1 MKINNYEVI
10 PFDVEKVK
18 AGWKPICRNGFEP
31 PEVHVFQTA
40 KPGYQVC
47 FVDDWNLPRRCGLGG
62 TYLHRNQEYGYD
74 LFLIVPE
81 PPARYVVEYERRPGI
96 PYLTNPHNSAEEA
109 VKVISGYG
117 YKILATYKL
126 VKI

>member
-10 PFDVEKVK
+10 PFDVEKFK

-31 PEVHVFQTA
+31 KEVHYFETA
-40 KPGYQVC
+40 RSDCKTI
-47 FVDDWNLPRRCGLGG
+47 FVDNTFTL
-62 TYLHRNQEYGYD
+62 RNNGPIGKYYNNEDSDYD

-81 PPARYVVEYERRPGI
+81 PPARYVVEYEVESGAAFITQPFI
-96 PYLTNPHNSAEEA
+96 NSEDAFGVA
-109 VKVISGYG
+109 AGYG